1 MHLNA
6 ENARQIIRPRGGE
19 IVEEEGKKSR
29 GRTRVTQK
37 MLKMRGDPEM
47 CMKTK
52 DCTTICPTQ
61 RATFVPGWTLFYTKI
76 QAFCRN

>member
-29 GRTRVTQK
+29 AGTRVTPK
-37 MLKMRGDPEM
+37 MLKMKGECAGMNRQEAEDEKSLRARSSEPLGPE
-47 CMKTK
+47 
-52 DCTTICPTQ
+52 
-61 RATFVPGWTLFYTKI
+61 
-76 QAFCRN
+76 FCAAGREAGREA